1 MKLIDRYIST
11 TVAMSMLL
19 VMVIVLSLDLVFG
32 FIAEMEDLR
41 NSYEASDA
49 LFYLLMT
56 LPRRIYDYLPLG
68 AFMGCLVGLGAL
80 AKNSELT
87 VVRASGVSV
96 ARIAFSS
103 LKPAFLVV
111 CLSLVLGE
119 FVAPYAEKIAQS
131 DKAVKR
137 GAQSNIVYGQ
147 GLWHKEGN
155 SFIHVNAVEP
165 NGALHGVSIN
175 YYNDERVLSYSLFA
189 KRALYH
195 QERWSL
201 IDVQKTQFVDGRSVV
216 TSDSLLGWDTSLT
229 PALLSVLIVKPD
241 NLSITGLR
249 SYATYLAEQ
258 NLDSGV
264 YELSFWKKVL
274 QPATTIALVLVAIS
288 FVFGPLRSVAMG
300 TRVFIG
306 LVVGLVF
313 KYVQDLLGPASLVFG
328 FEPILATAV
337 PILLC
342 GLFGV
347 ILIKRAG

>member
-1 MKLIDRYIST
+1 MKLIDRYISA

-19 VMVIVLSLDLVFG
+19 VMLIVLSLDLVFG
-32 FIAEMEDLR
+32 FVAEMEDLR
-41 NSYEASDA
+41 NNYAASDA
-49 LFYLLMT
+49 ILYLLMT

-68 AFMGCLVGLGAL
+68 AFMGCLVGLGSL

-96 ARIAFSS
+96 VRIAWSS
-103 LKPAFLVV
+103 LKPALIVI
-111 CLSLVLGE
+111 CLSLLLGE
-119 FVAPYAEKIAQS
+119 YVAPYAEKIAQS
-131 DKAVKR
+131 DKALKR

-175 YYNDERVLSYSLFA
+175 YYSDQRVLKYSLFA

-201 IDVQKTQFVDGRSVV
+201 IDVQKTEFSEGRSTV
-216 TSDSLLGWDTSLT
+216 SEDSLLDWDTSLT

-241 NLSITGLR
+241 NLSISGLR
-249 SYATYLAEQ
+249 SYASYLMEQ
-258 NLDSGV
+258 NLDAGV
-264 YELSFWKKVL
+264 YVLSFWKKVL

-328 FEPILATAV
+328 FEPLLATAV
-337 PILLC
+337 PIFLC
-342 GLFGV
+342 AFFGAV
-347 ILIKRAG
+347 LIRRAG